1 MWLSQCSSANSCEV
15 ETTDTQTKLCTYG
28 CGTRAVSAIRWI
40 LRRMEEQS
48 SGLSANS
55 RRLINDEATSAPVPT
70 AARWR
75 RRIRDQSYAP
85 MDAPKKLSH
94 YQGNGEGS
102 QKGCTDK
109 ALALMKGCTE
119 EALALMITGRRQW
132 QRESKRCTD
141 DALALMSGC
150 TDEALALMAAR
161 RRQ

>member
-1 MWLSQCSSANSCEV
+1 MMKPPVLQRQQPRGGDDGYAIKATHLWLWNKDSDNGSE
-15 ETTDTQTKLCTYG
+15 K
-28 CGTRAVSAIRWI
+28 
-40 LRRMEEQS
+40 
-48 SGLSANS
+48 
-55 RRLINDEATSAPVPT
+55 
-70 AARWR
+70 
-75 RRIRDQSYAP
+75 
-85 MDAPKKLSH
+85 DAPKKLSH

-132 QRESKRCTD
+132 QRESERCTD

-150 TDEALALMAAR
+150 ADEALALMAAR